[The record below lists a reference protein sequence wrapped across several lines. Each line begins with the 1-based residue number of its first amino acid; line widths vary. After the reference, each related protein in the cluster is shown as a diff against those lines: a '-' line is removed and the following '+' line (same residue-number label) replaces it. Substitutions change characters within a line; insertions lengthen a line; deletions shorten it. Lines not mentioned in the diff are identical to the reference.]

1 MGLKCSRYL
10 QLGSTKP
17 FSDLFKDR
25 TNGRNLFYLSTR
37 DGTKTGVSSKPHLAD
52 LLFEIV
58 FRSGGG
64 SGIVRSLFECQ
75 GCLESS
81 ELISDGTASLDNSL
95 LNLYAIYARY
105 GTINILLPFT
115 DLLRNARPYV
125 ARPAS
130 FSSHLLL
137 RS

>member
-81 ELISDGTASLDNSL
+81 ELISDGTASFDNSPEL
-95 LNLYAIYARY
+95 EIE
-105 GTINILLPFT
+105 ILQLILT
-115 DLLRNARPYV
+115 ELTEMLCWCTGEGGDSLG
-125 ARPAS
+125 
-130 FSSHLLL
+130 
-137 RS
+137 

>member
-1 MGLKCSRYL
+1 MGLKCLRYL

-25 TNGRNLFYLSTR
+25 TNGHNLFYLSTW

-58 FRSGGG
+58 FRSGGS

-81 ELISDGTASLDNSL
+81 ELISDGMASFDNSPEL
-95 LNLYAIYARY
+95 EIE
-105 GTINILLPFT
+105 ILQLILT
-115 DLLRNARPYV
+115 ELTEMLCWCTGEGGG
-125 ARPAS
+125 S
-130 FSSHLLL
+130 LG
-137 RS
+137 